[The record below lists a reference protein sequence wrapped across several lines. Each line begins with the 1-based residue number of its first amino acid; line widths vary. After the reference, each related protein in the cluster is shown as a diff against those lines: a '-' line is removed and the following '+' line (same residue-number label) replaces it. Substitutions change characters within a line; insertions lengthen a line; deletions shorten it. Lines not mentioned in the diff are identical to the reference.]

1 MELTYK
7 NAHRISSGITFII
20 SIIWWSIF
28 ELFLSL
34 DTNSFIICGTLA
46 LLGIFMFI
54 IESVRDD
61 EPERPNKFEVIITY
75 LLGIILLVICL
86 LFKFLYYLF
95 VPLIFLSAA
104 LVFHFSFIALKKQG
118 GKRIY
123 QHNELEHVDCEKI

>member
-7 NAHRISSGITFII
+7 NAVRISSGITFII

-46 LLGIFMFI
+46 LFGIFMFI
-54 IESVRDD
+54 LESIQDD

-75 LLGIILLVICL
+75 LIGIISLVICL
-86 LFKFLYYLF
+86 LFNFLYYLF
-95 VPLIFLSAA
+95 IPLIFLSAA
-104 LVFHFSFIALKKQG
+104 IVFHFSFIALKKQG